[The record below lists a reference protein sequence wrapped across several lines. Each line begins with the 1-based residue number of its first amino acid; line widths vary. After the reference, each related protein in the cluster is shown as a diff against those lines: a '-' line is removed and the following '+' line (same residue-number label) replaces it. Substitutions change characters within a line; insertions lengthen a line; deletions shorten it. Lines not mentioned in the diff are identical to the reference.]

1 MLHLYKN
8 YLSET
13 LDANGGVTDYQLIVP
28 GPFNFAYDVVDTI
41 AAAEPGRRAMHWCNE
56 AGQAR
61 TFTFADLKEQSDRA
75 AAFFQSL
82 GLKKGDPVMLIL
94 KRHYEFWFAIL
105 ALHKIGAVAI
115 PATNQL
121 QVKDLTYRYQAADI
135 KAVICTGE
143 GEIAAHVD
151 EAAALTGQKLIRVM
165 THGSRDGWLS
175 FQEGLEQ
182 SQPFVRPTGDAAPIN
197 TDMMLLYFTSGT
209 TGMPKMVTHDFT
221 YPIGHIP
228 TARYWH
234 RVDPD
239 GLHLTVADTGW
250 AKSAWG
256 KIYGQWLMEAGV
268 YVYDYDRFVPQA
280 LLTRLQDDR
289 VTTFCAPPTLYRFM
303 IKEDLTQY
311 DLSHLQHCTIAGEAL
326 NPEVY
331 EQFLKATGLELKE
344 GYGQT
349 EMTLAVVTNY
359 WMKTKPGSMGKP
371 SPVYHIVLLDDEGRE
386 VSPGQ
391 SGEICIRIEPDTL
404 PGMFRGYYRDAD
416 LTAKVWHDGVYHTGD
431 LAWQDEEGYL
441 WFVGRADDIIK
452 SSGYRIG
459 PFEVESVLMEHPA
472 VLECAITGVP
482 DPDRGQVVK
491 ATVVLARGYSAS
503 DALKTELQ
511 NYVKT
516 HTAPYK
522 YPRILEF
529 VTELPKTI
537 SGKIRRVEIRQGKS
551 TGPQAPETDD

>member
-1 MLHLYKN
+1 MLHLYQRF
-8 YLSET
+8 LDET
-13 LDANGGVTDYQLIVP
+13 VDANGVVTDYQLKVP
-28 GPFNFAYDVVDTI
+28 GPFNFAYDVVDAI

-56 AGQAR
+56 AGESR
-61 TFTFADLKEQSDRA
+61 TFTFADLKEQSDRT

-151 EAAALTGQKLIRVM
+151 EAASQTGQELVRVM
-165 THGSRDGWLS
+165 VHGSRDGWLS
-175 FQEGLEQ
+175 FQNGLDQ
-182 SQPFVRPTGDAAPIN
+182 SQPFARPTGDEAPGN
-197 TDMMLLYFTSGT
+197 KDRMLLYFTSGT

-280 LLTRLQDDR
+280 LLARLQDDR
-289 VTTFCAPPTLYRFM
+289 VTTFCAPPTLYRFL
-303 IKEDLTQY
+303 IKEDLAQY

-371 SPVYHIVLLDDEGRE
+371 SPVYNIVLLDDEGRE
-386 VSPGQ
+386 VAPGQ

-404 PGMFRGYYRDAD
+404 PGMFRGYYRDPD
-416 LTAKVWHDGVYHTGD
+416 LTARVWHDGVYHTGD

-491 ATVVLARGYSAS
+491 ATVVLARGYAAS
-503 DALKTELQ
+503 EALKIELQ

-522 YPRILEF
+522 YPRILEY

-551 TGPQAPETDD
+551 SGPEAPETDD

>member
-13 LDANGGVTDYQLIVP
+13 LDANGVVTDYQLIVP

>member
-1 MLHLYKN
+1 MLHLYQRF
-8 YLSET
+8 LDET
-13 LDANGGVTDYQLIVP
+13 IDANGVVTDYQLKVP
-28 GPFNFAYDVVDTI
+28 GPFNFAYDVVDAI

-56 AGQAR
+56 AGESR
-61 TFTFADLKEQSDRA
+61 TFTFADLKEQSDRT

-151 EAAALTGQKLIRVM
+151 EAATLTGQKLVRVM
-165 THGSRDGWLS
+165 VHGSRDGWLS
-175 FQEGLEQ
+175 FQNGLDQ
-182 SQPFVRPTGDAAPIN
+182 SQPFVRPTGDEAPGN
-197 TDMMLLYFTSGT
+197 KDRMLLYFTSGT

-280 LLTRLQDDR
+280 LLARLQDDR
-289 VTTFCAPPTLYRFM
+289 VTTFCAPPTLYRFL
-303 IKEDLTQY
+303 IKEDLAQY

-371 SPVYHIVLLDDEGRE
+371 SPVYNIVLLDDEGRE
-386 VSPGQ
+386 VAPGQ

-404 PGMFRGYYRDAD
+404 PGMFRGYYRDPD
-416 LTAKVWHDGVYHTGD
+416 LTARVWHDGVYHTGD

-491 ATVVLARGYSAS
+491 ATVVLARGYAAS
-503 DALKTELQ
+503 EALKIELQ

-551 TGPQAPETDD
+551 SGPEAPETDD

>member
-1 MLHLYKN
+1 M
-8 YLSET
+8 
-13 LDANGGVTDYQLIVP
+13 
-28 GPFNFAYDVVDTI
+28 
-41 AAAEPGRRAMHWCNE
+41 
-56 AGQAR
+56 
-61 TFTFADLKEQSDRA
+61 
-75 AAFFQSL
+75 
-82 GLKKGDPVMLIL
+82 
-94 KRHYEFWFAIL
+94 
-105 ALHKIGAVAI
+105 
-115 PATNQL
+115 
-121 QVKDLTYRYQAADI
+121 TYRYQAAEI
-135 KAVICTGE
+135 KAIICTGE

-151 EAAALTGQKLIRVM
+151 EAATLTGQKLVRVM
-165 THGSRDGWLS
+165 VHGSRDGWLS
-175 FQEGLEQ
+175 FQNGLDQ
-182 SQPFVRPTGDAAPIN
+182 SQPFVRPTGDEAPGN
-197 TDMMLLYFTSGT
+197 KDRMLLYFTSGT

-280 LLTRLQDDR
+280 LLAKLQDDR
-289 VTTFCAPPTLYRFM
+289 VTTFCAPPTLYRFL
-303 IKEDLTQY
+303 IKEDLAQY

-371 SPVYHIVLLDDEGRE
+371 SPVYNIVLLDDEGRE
-386 VSPGQ
+386 VAPGQ

-404 PGMFRGYYRDAD
+404 PGMFRGYYRDPD
-416 LTAKVWHDGVYHTGD
+416 LTARVWHGRVYHTGD

-441 WFVGRADDIIK
+441 WFVAGRMT
-452 SSGYRIG
+452 SSKA
-459 PFEVESVLMEHPA
+459 PV
-472 VLECAITGVP
+472 TGSDFRGRKCP
-482 DPDRGQVVK
+482 DGASGCPRMRHHRRTGSDRGQVVK
-491 ATVVLARGYSAS
+491 ATVVLARGYAAS
-503 DALKTELQ
+503 EALKIELQ

-551 TGPQAPETDD
+551 TGPEAPETDD